1 MTEPESNNPSNGT
14 SNGSTKNGIL
24 SASKLPEIPHI
35 SSNILPLSN
44 ILKFHTQEAYKQLT
58 TIIEN
63 LSVTHESENDSSRKK
78 KFLQLIISLR
88 QDFIKLYTLVKWAAN
103 SKDVS
108 NSLIF
113 ELVLEFKSFN
123 SNNCRF
129 NLMH

>member
-63 LSVTHESENDSSRKK
+63 LSVTHESENDSSR
-78 KFLQLIISLR
+78 R
-88 QDFIKLYTLVKWAAN
+88 
-103 SKDVS
+103 
-108 NSLIF
+108 
-113 ELVLEFKSFN
+113 KSFY
-123 SNNCRF
+123 
-129 NLMH
+129 NLSFR